1 MSSSRERGFALVTAV
16 VAVAAFAY
24 VAFQVLAAEQGGSA
38 LLAARSEQTRLSA
51 AAEAGVAMAIH
62 GVAEE
67 DRALR
72 WDSDGRSREVQF
84 AGADLTIVVEDD
96 HGKAPLNQLSDGQA
110 RALFQ
115 GAGVPGDRLD
125 ALVSEFRD
133 WRNEQIPESVRRA
146 TPEHAVR
153 HGPIATPGE
162 LIGMKG
168 MDAAVLSR
176 IAPVV
181 TTFDLEN
188 APFVPR
194 YAQPLAIA
202 AMSGVALDTPE
213 SLAAGPAARTELNII
228 DDSPVGHTL
237 TIRVTARTRDGAR
250 AGRTAVV
257 EMTGGKVR
265 PYWVRYVE

>member
-1 MSSSRERGFALVTAV
+1 MASRERGFALVTAV

-24 VAFQVLAAEQGGSA
+24 IAFQVLAAEQGGSA
-38 LLAARSEQTRLSA
+38 LLAARSEQARLAA

-72 WDSDGRSREVQF
+72 WANDGRSREVQF
-84 AGADLTIVVEDD
+84 GGDDLSIVVEDD

-125 ALVSEFRD
+125 ALVNEFRD
-133 WRNEQIPESVRRA
+133 WRNQEIPESVRLA
-146 TPEHAVR
+146 TPERAVR

-162 LIGMKG
+162 LIGMKD
-168 MDAAVLSR
+168 MNATVLSR

-181 TTFDLEN
+181 TVFDLEN
-188 APFVPR
+188 APFVTR
-194 YAQPLAIA
+194 YAQPLAIT
-202 AMSGVALDTPE
+202 AMSGLALDTPE
-213 SLAAGPAARTELNII
+213 TLATAVAQKPELDIVDESL
-228 DDSPVGHTL
+228 VGHTL
-237 TIRVTARTRDGAR
+237 TIRVTARARDGAR
-250 AGRTAVV
+250 AGRMVIV
-257 EMTGGKVR
+257 ELTGDKVR